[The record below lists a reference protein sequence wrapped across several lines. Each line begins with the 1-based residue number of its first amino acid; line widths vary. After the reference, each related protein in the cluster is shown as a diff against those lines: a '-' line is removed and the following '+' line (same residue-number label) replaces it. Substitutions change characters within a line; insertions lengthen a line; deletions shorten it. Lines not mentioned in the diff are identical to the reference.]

1 MSFDPFAQMT
11 KAFEQWQK
19 MTDESIHRAT
29 AFYAEVDKLE
39 AKGIERTTVA
49 IDEVSVNFKET
60 LAYGAQLGAEWRKL
74 SLDAIKQSQSAFAS
88 AVAPKAAS

>member
-19 MTDESIHRAT
+19 MTAESIQRAT
-29 AFYAEVDKLE
+29 AFYGEVDKLE

-60 LAYGAQLGAEWRKL
+60 LAYGAQLSADWRKL
-74 SLDAIKQSQSAFAS
+74 TIDAITQASGAFAPP
-88 AVAPKAAS
+88 AATKAS